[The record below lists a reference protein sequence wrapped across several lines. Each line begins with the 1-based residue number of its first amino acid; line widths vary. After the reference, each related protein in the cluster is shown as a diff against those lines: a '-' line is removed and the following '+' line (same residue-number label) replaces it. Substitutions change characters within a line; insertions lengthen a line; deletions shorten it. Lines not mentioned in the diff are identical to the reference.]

1 MKGDL
6 ITEIILLLMPLPVLP
21 LMWLMTELLLWK
33 LRATTRLRQTVG
45 VRLWT
50 LGVAVQK
57 VGSFT
62 LSGSFSLNEMSGH

>member
-1 MKGDL
+1 
-6 ITEIILLLMPLPVLP
+6 
-21 LMWLMTELLLWK
+21 MTELLLWK
-33 LRATTRLRQTVG
+33 LMATTRLRQKVG

-62 LSGSFSLNEMSGH
+62 LCSAFSFNEMPGHCPLFRISPVYSRRMWIWMKEATV